1 MRAGVRA
8 RLLRRAAAG
17 MIIRMAAPT
26 VVDIPHNLGREA
38 AKARLNANIGN
49 LGQHIPGGIAE
60 LASNWPSPDR
70 MAVELLAM
78 GQRLSIT
85 LDVGDTAVRATFTL
99 PGMLGFMADAIS
111 AAVRRE
117 GSRLLLPKP

>member
-1 MRAGVRA
+1 
-8 RLLRRAAAG
+8 
-17 MIIRMAAPT
+17 MAAPT
-26 VVDIPHNLGREA
+26 IVDIPHNLGRAA
-38 AKARLNANIGN
+38 AKARLDAHIGN

-60 LASNWPSPDR
+60 LVSSWPSPDR

-85 LDVGDTAVRATFTL
+85 LDVGDTAVRATFML

-117 GSRLLLPKP
+117 GSRLLLPKD